1 MTEPKS
7 SKPDFWSHL
16 TVGLQSRMQS
26 NLWRSLV
33 PSEGISATLIERN
46 GKRLV
51 HFGSNDYLSLAWH
64 PEVRERFLSA
74 ATQPQVGSGA
84 SPLICGA
91 GPEYADLVHQIAS
104 WKGAD
109 SALVFSSGYAANVGT
124 IRSVASREDLILSDA
139 LNHACLIDGCQ
150 LSRAKVIVYP
160 HADTHALEER
170 LAEHRNQHRFAFVV
184 TDTVFSM
191 DGDIAPIARIDQLCE
206 QYNAIGIADE
216 AHASGVIGPLGRGV
230 LAAHQI
236 DSNSSFNPSGNK
248 PPSSSERWIQTG
260 TLSKAI
266 GCSGG
271 FVSGSE
277 LLTSWLIHH
286 ARSWIYSTA
295 MPAAV
300 LSAAAKAIELL
311 QSMETQRQQ
320 LATTSTQLRR
330 RLLERGFK
338 TRLDSTPIIPI
349 YVPSPSDALRM
360 SQHLADSGYFV
371 PAIRPPTVPP
381 EGSLLR
387 VSLNLSH
394 TPDQLEGL
402 IRALESASHCPI
414 R

>member
-7 SKPDFWSHL
+7 SKSDFWSHL
-16 TVGLQSRMQS
+16 AAGLQYRKQA

-33 PSEGISATLIERN
+33 PSEGISATMIERN
-46 GKRLV
+46 RKSLV

-64 PEVRERFLSA
+64 PEVRDRFLTT
-74 ATQPQVGSGA
+74 ATKPNVGSGA

-91 GPEYADLVHQIAS
+91 GPEYQNLVHQIAS
-104 WKGAD
+104 WKGVDCAV
-109 SALVFSSGYAANVGT
+109 VFSSGYAANVGT
-124 IRSVASREDLILSDA
+124 IRSVASREDVILSDA

-160 HADTHALEER
+160 HADTDALER
-170 LAEHRNQHRFAFVV
+170 LLALHRTQHRFAFVV

-191 DGDIAPIARIDQLCE
+191 DGDVAPIARIHQLCE
-206 QYNAIGIADE
+206 RYDAIGIADE
-216 AHASGVIGPLGRGV
+216 AHASGVVGPFGRGV
-230 LAAHQI
+230 LAAHII
-236 DSNSSFNPSGNK
+236 DGDASSNKQPSPNK
-248 PPSSSERWIQTG
+248 RWIQTG

-277 LLTSWLIHH
+277 LLTSWMIHH

-295 MPAAV
+295 MPAAI
-300 LSAAAKAIELL
+300 LSAATKAIELL
-311 QSMETQRQQ
+311 QSMDSQRQQ
-320 LATTSTQLRR
+320 LATTSNQLRS

-338 TRLDSTPIIPI
+338 TRLDSTPIVPI
-349 YVPSPSDALRM
+349 YVPTPSDALRM

-381 EGSLLR
+381 DGSLLR
-387 VSLNLSH
+387 VSLNISH
-394 TPDQLEGL
+394 TPDHLDGL
-402 IRALESASHCPI
+402 IRSLESA
-414 R
+414 RAETVR